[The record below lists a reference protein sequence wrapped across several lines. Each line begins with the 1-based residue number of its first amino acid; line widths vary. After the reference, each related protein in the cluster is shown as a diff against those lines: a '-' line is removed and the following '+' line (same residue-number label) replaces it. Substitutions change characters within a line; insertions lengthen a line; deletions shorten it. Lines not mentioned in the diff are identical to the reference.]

1 MSDHRADKLGEYW
14 DVYNAQ
20 KERTGRTHQRGQQLQ
35 PGDYHLVTNGLIFNS
50 KGDVL
55 LQQRAFDK
63 LSHPGIWTADTGGAV
78 LVGET
83 SQQALVREVSEELG
97 IAVSADE
104 LVFIETLRYT
114 DWIEDWYAI
123 RLPDQPV
130 TFQLQTAEV
139 VAVRWVRFDEALANN
154 TAKGFDDN
162 DLLHTAKARLF

>member
-1 MSDHRADKLGEYW
+1 MSDYRADKLGEYL

-83 SQQALVREVSEELG
+83 SQQALVRELFEELG
-97 IAVSADE
+97 
-104 LVFIETLRYT
+104 LFLNLIE
-114 DWIEDWYAI
+114 IFNYA
-123 RLPDQPV
+123 L
-130 TFQLQTAEV
+130 
-139 VAVRWVRFDEALANN
+139 
-154 TAKGFDDN
+154 
-162 DLLHTAKARLF
+162 